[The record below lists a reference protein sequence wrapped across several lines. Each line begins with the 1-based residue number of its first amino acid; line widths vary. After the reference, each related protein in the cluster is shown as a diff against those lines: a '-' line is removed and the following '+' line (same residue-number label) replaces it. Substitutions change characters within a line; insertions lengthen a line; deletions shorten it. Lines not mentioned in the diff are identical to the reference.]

1 MAYYG
6 ISSNLFI
13 YLTKKLRQG
22 TVESANNVTN
32 WVGTVW
38 MTPVLGAYVA
48 DAILGRYWTF
58 LISSVIYLTGMSILT
73 LSASI
78 YPLKPSPCLDPS
90 GVICKKATTLQVGVF
105 FGALYTLAIGT
116 GGTKPNISTI
126 GADQFDEMNPKEKS
140 HKLSF
145 FNWWMF
151 CIFFGTLISNT
162 LLVYIQDNEGWT
174 LGYGIP
180 TVGLALS
187 ILIFLMGTPLYRH
200 KLPSGSPLTK
210 MAKVIIAAIRKRN
223 VPIPTDAT
231 QLYEQDIQIYS
242 QKGNYRIR
250 STPTLRFLNRA
261 CVRTDSSS
269 MLCPVTHVEETKQ
282 MIQMIPILIATFV
295 PTAMISQVTTLFVK
309 QGTTLDRSIGGR
321 HEIPPAS
328 LASFVTISML
338 VSVVL
343 YDRILVR
350 ILRRWTGDPRGISL
364 LQRMGIGMLIHIII
378 MVVATF
384 TESHRRMRMR
394 MRMGHE
400 QEQVSVFIL
409 LPQFVLMGIADAFL
423 EVAKIEFFYDQAPQ
437 GMKSLG
443 TSYSMVS
450 LGVGNYLSTFLLSI
464 VSRFTKGDHEEGQA
478 KDHLTSLDMRDRWLR
493 DDWGCSYMPSN
504 FAYLGRIY
512 CHDSSL
518 HFPPPKNQEHV
529 GKDRAL
535 SKRKRKISRRR
546 WYGHIHGV
554 KSYVVGEVVC
564 QQIEVG
570 DNSEIDHGTEA
581 SSSLGRTTMVVGG
594 SEQARR
600 MRD

>member
-58 LISSVIYLTGMSILT
+58 LVASVIYLTGMSLLT

-78 YPLKPSPCLDPS
+78 YPLKPTSCLDPS
-90 GVICKKATTLQVGVF
+90 GATCKKATPLQVGVF
-105 FGALYTLAIGT
+105 FAALYTLAIGT

-180 TVGLALS
+180 TIGLALS
-187 ILIFLMGTPLYRH
+187 IIIFLMGTPLYRH

-210 MAKVIIAAIRKRN
+210 MAKVIFAAVRKRN

-231 QLYEQDIQIYS
+231 QFYEQDVETYS
-242 QKGNYRIR
+242 RKGNYRIR

-261 CVRTDSSS
+261 CVRTKSSS
-269 MLCPVTHVEETKQ
+269 ISPWMLCPVTHVEETKQ
-282 MIQMIPILIATFV
+282 MIQMIPILITTFV

-328 LASFVTISML
+328 LASMVTISML

-364 LQRMGIGMLIHIII
+364 LQRMGIGMFIHIII

-384 TESHRRMRMR
+384 TESYRRTRMRTR
-394 MRMGHE
+394 HE
-400 QEQVSVFIL
+400 QQQVSVFTL

-450 LGVGNYLSTFLLSI
+450 LGVGNYLSTLLLST
-464 VSRFTKGDHEEGQA
+464 VSRLTKGDHEEGWVGN
-478 KDHLTSLDMRDRWLR
+478 DLNNSHLDYYYALLAAL
-493 DDWGCSYMPSN
+493 N
-504 FAYLGRIY
+504 FFNFIFFLLLVRFYVY
-512 CHDSSL
+512 
-518 HFPPPKNQEHV
+518 
-529 GKDRAL
+529 RAQL
-535 SKRKRKISRRR
+535 S
-546 WYGHIHGV
+546 
-554 KSYVVGEVVC
+554 
-564 QQIEVG
+564 
-570 DNSEIDHGTEA
+570 A
-581 SSSLGRTTMVVGG
+581 
-594 SEQARR
+594 
-600 MRD
+600 